1 MGKLCAIILAM
12 LCDARGWRLP
22 YQTQGVVKQKTK
34 HEVVSAIELIGME
47 AVKLRM
53 VTEWRTHRPE
63 EIAIM
68 GGPDHTV
75 VSTTD
80 TLTLPVTENIDI

>member
-1 MGKLCAIILAM
+1 MGKLRAIIRAM
-12 LCDARGWRLP
+12 LCGARRWRLP

-53 VTEWRTHRPE
+53 VTEWRTHRSE

-68 GGPDHTV
+68 GGPDHMV
-75 VSTTD
+75 VSTPD
-80 TLTLPVTENIDI
+80 MLTLSVTENIDI

>member
-1 MGKLCAIILAM
+1 MGKLRAIIRAM
-12 LCDARGWRLP
+12 LCDVRGWWLP
-22 YQTQGVVKQKTK
+22 YQTRGVVKQKTK

-53 VTEWRTHRPE
+53 VTEWRAHRPE

-68 GGPDHTV
+68 GGPDHMV
-75 VSTTD
+75 VSTPD
-80 TLTLPVTENIDI
+80 TLTPPVTENINI

>member
-1 MGKLCAIILAM
+1 MGKLRAIIRSM
-12 LCDARGWRLP
+12 LCGARRWRLP

-34 HEVVSAIELIGME
+34 HEVVSAIELLGMD

-53 VTEWRTHRPE
+53 VTEWRTHRSE

-68 GGPDHTV
+68 GGPDHMV
-75 VSTTD
+75 VSTPD

>member
-1 MGKLCAIILAM
+1 MGKLRAIIRAM
-12 LCDARGWRLP
+12 LCGARRWRLP

-53 VTEWRTHRPE
+53 VTEWRTHRSE

-68 GGPDHTV
+68 GGPDHMV
-75 VSTTD
+75 VSTPD
-80 TLTLPVTENIDI
+80 MLTPPVTENIDI